1 MAGDITYLQMQGKRP
16 LAGKNP
22 ALKLPANY
30 TEKGEIAVL
39 NAPFCIMKMRDQ
51 FEECGDSFALLVALL
66 TTDLQLPQRARLALI
81 DYGVAQL
88 NGFEQ
93 AEGMLR
99 NYVEETTPS

>member
-1 MAGDITYLQMQGKRP
+1 MASDITYLQMLGKRP

-30 TEKGEIAVL
+30 TEKGEIVVL
-39 NAPFCIMKMRDQ
+39 NPPVCIMKMRDQ

-66 TTDLQLPQRARLALI
+66 TTDLQLPQRAKLALI

-88 NGFEQ
+88 NGVEQ
-93 AEGMLR
+93 AEEILR

>member
-1 MAGDITYLQMQGKRP
+1 MQGKRP

-39 NAPFCIMKMRDQ
+39 NAPVCIMKMRDQ

-66 TTDLQLPQRARLALI
+66 TTDLQLTQRARLALI

-88 NGFEQ
+88 NGFEK
-93 AEGMLR
+93 AEEMLR

>member
-1 MAGDITYLQMQGKRP
+1 MQGKRP

-30 TEKGEIAVL
+30 IEKGEIAVL
-39 NAPFCIMKMRDQ
+39 NAPVCIMKMRDQ

-66 TTDLQLPQRARLALI
+66 TTDLQLTQRARLALI

-93 AEGMLR
+93 AEAMLR